1 MSDLFDSTQIN
12 GMTLANR
19 FVRSAT
25 WEGMARD
32 DGTVTSR
39 LTDIVTELAKG
50 GVGLII
56 SGHAYVVPEGQ
67 AGPLQMGIYKDDLV
81 DGLKTMTDA
90 VHQAGGKMVAQLAHA
105 GTFAAETLTRI
116 PPRAVSVFDG
126 LAKTPRHELT
136 IDDIQHLVSAYVQA
150 AERAKAAGFDGVQIH
165 AAHGYLFSQFLSP
178 VYNRRQDAYG
188 GSIENRSRALCE
200 TVAAVRQ
207 AEGPDFPVLVKINA
221 RDDVEGG
228 LTLEDSVAAA
238 GLLAQAGIDAIEVS
252 GGFLTSKTLSPSRV
266 GINKP
271 EKEAY
276 FEQGAVACKKA
287 LDIPVILVGGIRS
300 LEKAKELVAGGVADY
315 ISMCRPLIREPGL
328 INRWR
333 NGDTRPALCNSDN
346 LCFRPALKGEGIYCV
361 TQEREQAE

>member
-1 MSDLFDSTQIN
+1 MGDLFDSTQIN

-25 WEGMARD
+25 WEGMAGD

-39 LTDIVTELAKG
+39 LTETVAELAKG

-67 AGPLQMGIYKDDLV
+67 AGPKQMGIYKDDLIK
-81 DGLKTMTDA
+81 GLASMTDA
-90 VHQAGGKMVAQLAHA
+90 VHQAGGTMVAQLAHA
-105 GTFAAETLTRI
+105 GTFAAETLTRT

-150 AERAKAAGFDGVQIH
+150 AERAKAAGFDGVQVH

-178 VYNRRQDAYG
+178 VYNRRKDAYG

-207 AEGPDFPVLVKINA
+207 AVGSDFPVLVKINA

-228 LTLEDSVAAA
+228 LTLEDCVETARR
-238 GLLAQAGIDAIEVS
+238 LEDAGIDAIEVS
-252 GGFLTSKTLSPSRV
+252 GGFLTSKKLSPSRV
-266 GINKP
+266 GINSP

-276 FEQGAVACKKA
+276 FAEGAAACKQA

-300 LEKAKELVAGGVADY
+300 LEKARELIAGGTADY
-315 ISMCRPLIREPGL
+315 LSMCRPLIREPGL

-333 NGDTRPALCNSDN
+333 SGDTRPALCSSDN

-361 TQEREQAE
+361 TEERERAE

>member
-1 MSDLFDSTQIN
+1 MADLFDTTQIN
-12 GMTLANR
+12 SMTLGNR

-25 WEGMARD
+25 WEGMAAD
-32 DGTVTSR
+32 DGAVTPR
-39 LTDIVTELAKG
+39 LTDIVTNLAAG

-56 SGHAYVVPEGQ
+56 SGHSYVLPEGQ
-67 AGPLQMGIYKDDLV
+67 AGPKQMGIYKDDLIN
-81 DGLKTMTDA
+81 GLTSMTDA
-90 VHQAGGKMVAQLAHA
+90 VHKAGGKMVAQLAHA
-105 GTFAAETLTRI
+105 GTFAAETLTQT
-116 PPRAVSVFDG
+116 PPHVVSGYDG

-136 IDDIQHLVSAYVQA
+136 LSDIENLVSAYVRA
-150 AERAKAAGFDGVQIH
+150 AERAKKAGFDGVQIH

-188 GSIENRSRALCE
+188 GSIENRSRALCD
-200 TVAAVRQ
+200 TVAAVRK
-207 AEGPDFPVLVKINA
+207 AVGSDFPVLVKINA
-221 RDDVEGG
+221 QDDVEGG

-238 GLLAQAGIDAIEVS
+238 RLLAQAGIDAIEVS
-252 GGFLTSKTLSPSRV
+252 GGFLTSKTLSPSRM

-276 FEQGAVACKKA
+276 FEQGAAAYKQV

-300 LEKAKELVAGGVADY
+300 LEKAKELVAGNVADY

-333 NGDTRPALCNSDN
+333 SGDTRPALCNSDN
-346 LCFRPALKGEGIYCV
+346 LCFRPAFKGEGIYCV
-361 TQEREQAE
+361 TERREHSE

>member
-1 MSDLFDSTQIN
+1 MTDLFDITQIN
-12 GMTLANR
+12 SMTLANR

-25 WEGMARD
+25 WEGMASE
-32 DGTVTSR
+32 DGAVTSKLIDTVR
-39 LTDIVTELAKG
+39 DLAAG

-56 SGHAYVVPEGQ
+56 SGHSYVLPEGQ

-81 DGLKTMTDA
+81 DGLKSMTDA

-105 GTFAAETLTRI
+105 GTFAAETLTRT
-116 PPRAVSVFDG
+116 PPHVVSLFDG

-136 IDDIQHLVSAYVQA
+136 ISDIRKLVPAYVRA

-188 GSIENRSRALCE
+188 GSLENRSRALCE

-207 AEGPDFPVLVKINA
+207 AVGPDFPVLVKINA
-221 RDDVEGG
+221 WDDVEGG

-238 GLLAQAGIDAIEVS
+238 GLLQNAGIDAIEVS
-252 GGFLTSKTLSPSRV
+252 GGILTSKTLSPSRL

-276 FEQGAVACKKA
+276 FEQGAAACKQA
-287 LDIPVILVGGIRS
+287 LNIPVILVGGIRS
-300 LEKAKELVAGGVADY
+300 LEKAKELVAGNIADY

-333 NGDTRPALCNSDN
+333 SGDTNPALCSSDN
-346 LCFRPALKGEGIYCV
+346 LCFRPAFKGEGIYCV
-361 TQEREQAE
+361 TEERERSE

>member
-1 MSDLFDSTQIN
+1 MSDLFDITQIN
-12 GMTLANR
+12 TMTLDNR

-25 WEGMARD
+25 WEGMAD
-32 DGTVTSR
+32 EDGAVTPELINTVTR
-39 LTDIVTELAKG
+39 LAEG

-56 SGHAYVVPEGQ
+56 SGHTFVLPEGQ
-67 AGPLQMGIYKDDLV
+67 AGPRQMGIYKDALV
-81 DGLKTMTDA
+81 DGLTSMTGA
-90 VHQAGGKMVAQLAHA
+90 VHRAGGKMVAQLAHA
-105 GTFAAETLTRI
+105 GTFAAENITRT
-116 PPRAVSVFDG
+116 PPHVVSLFEG

-136 IDDIQHLVSAYVQA
+136 ISDIQALASAYVQA

-188 GSIENRSRALCE
+188 GSIENRSRALCD
-200 TVAAVRQ
+200 TVDAVRQ
-207 AEGPDFPVLVKINA
+207 AVGPDFPVLMKLNA
-221 RDDVEGG
+221 WDDVEGG
-228 LTLEDSVAAA
+228 LTLEDAVAAA
-238 GLLAQAGIDAIEVS
+238 RLLQNAGVDAIEVS
-252 GGFLTSKTLSPSRV
+252 GGFLTSKTLSPSRL

-276 FEQGAVACKKA
+276 FEQGAAAIKQA

-300 LEKAKELVAGGVADY
+300 FEKAQELVAGGVSDY
-315 ISMCRPLIREPGL
+315 ISLSRPLIREPNL

-333 NGDTRPALCNSDN
+333 SGDTGPALCSSDN

-361 TQEREQAE
+361 TEQRERSE

>member
-1 MSDLFDSTQIN
+1 MADLFDITQIN
-12 GMTLANR
+12 NMTLANR

-25 WEGMARD
+25 WEGMAAE
-32 DGTVTSR
+32 DGAVTPKLIETVTQ
-39 LTDIVTELAKG
+39 LAQG

-56 SGHAYVVPEGQ
+56 SGHSYVLPEGQ

-81 DGLKTMTDA
+81 DGLKSMTDA

-105 GTFAAETLTRI
+105 GTFAAETLTRT
-116 PPRAVSVFDG
+116 PPHVVSLFDG

-136 IDDIQHLVSAYVQA
+136 ISDIQKLVSAYVRA
-150 AERAKAAGFDGVQIH
+150 AERAKTAGFDGVQIH

-207 AEGPDFPVLVKINA
+207 AVGPDFPVLVKINA

-252 GGFLTSKTLSPSRV
+252 GGFLTSKTWSPSRI

-276 FEQGAVACKKA
+276 FEQGAAACKQT

-300 LEKAKELVAGGVADY
+300 IEKARELVAGGTADY
-315 ISMCRPLIREPGL
+315 ISLCRPLIREPGL

-333 NGDTRPALCNSDN
+333 SGDTRPALCSSDN
-346 LCFRPALKGEGIYCV
+346 LCFRPAFKGEGICCV
-361 TQEREQAE
+361 TEQRERSE

>member
-1 MSDLFDSTQIN
+1 MTDLFGTTQIN

-25 WEGMARD
+25 WEGMAAQ
-32 DGTVTSR
+32 DGAVTPRLIDTVT
-39 LTDIVTELAKG
+39 DLAAG

-56 SGHAYVVPEGQ
+56 SGHSYVLPEGQ
-67 AGPLQMGIYKDDLV
+67 AGPKQMGIYKDDLI
-81 DGLKTMTDA
+81 DGLKSMTGA

-105 GTFAAETLTRI
+105 GTFAAEALTRT
-116 PPRAVSVFDG
+116 PPHVVSRYDG

-136 IDDIQHLVSAYVQA
+136 ISDIQHLVSAYVRA

-188 GSIENRSRALCE
+188 GSIENRSRALCD

-207 AEGPDFPVLVKINA
+207 AVGPDFPVLVKINA
-221 RDDVEGG
+221 WDDVEGG
-228 LTLEDSVAAA
+228 LALEDSVAAA

-252 GGFLTSKTLSPSRV
+252 GGFLTSKTLSPSRL

-276 FEQGAVACKKA
+276 FEQGAAACKQA

-300 LEKAKELVAGGVADY
+300 LEKARELVAGGTADY

-333 NGDTRPALCNSDN
+333 SGDTRPALCSSDN
-346 LCFRPALKGEGIYCV
+346 LCFRPAFKGEGIYCV
-361 TQEREQAE
+361 TEQREQAK

>member
-1 MSDLFDSTQIN
+1 MSDLFDITQIN

-25 WEGMARD
+25 WEGMAAE
-32 DGTVTSR
+32 DGAVTPR
-39 LTDIVTELAKG
+39 LIDTITDLAAG

-56 SGHAYVVPEGQ
+56 SGHSYVLPEGQ

-81 DGLKTMTDA
+81 DGLKSMTDA
-90 VHQAGGKMVAQLAHA
+90 VHEAGGKMVAQLAHA
-105 GTFAAETLTRI
+105 GTFAAEALTRT
-116 PPRAVSVFDG
+116 PPHVVSLFEG

-136 IDDIQHLVSAYVQA
+136 ISDIDHLVSAYVRA
-150 AERAKAAGFDGVQIH
+150 AQRAKAAGFDGVQIH

-178 VYNRRQDAYG
+178 VYNRRQDVYG
-188 GSIENRSRALCE
+188 GSIENRSRAVCE
-200 TVAAVRQ
+200 TAAAVRQ
-207 AEGPDFPVLVKINA
+207 AVGPDFPVLVKINA

-252 GGFLTSKTLSPSRV
+252 GGFLTSKTLSPSRL

-276 FEQGAVACKKA
+276 FEKGAAAYKKA
-287 LDIPVILVGGIRS
+287 LDIPIILVGGIRS
-300 LEKAKELVAGGVADY
+300 IEKARELVAGGTADY
-315 ISMCRPLIREPGL
+315 ISLCRPLIREPGL

-333 NGDTRPALCNSDN
+333 SGDIRPALCSSDN
-346 LCFRPALKGEGIYCV
+346 LCFRPAFKGEGIYCV
-361 TQEREQAE
+361 TGQRERSE